1 MILYIDIETYSSVD
15 ITKSGAYKYIES
27 PDFEILIVGYAL
39 NDGPVTVVDLA
50 QGEELSDFFLEALH
64 DPKCLKVAHNAVFER
79 LSFRRIGHDVP
90 AEQWY
95 CTSVKAAY
103 CGLPLSLD
111 NVSKVLDL
119 QDKKL
124 EVGKTLIRYF
134 SCPCKPTKING
145 GRTRNYPEHAPDK
158 WEMYKEYNKYDV
170 LAEREIYKLLEKYTI
185 PESERRLYAVDQ
197 HINDRGITVDVEL
210 ATAAIDIDTL
220 YTQTLLDKATALT
233 GLDNPN
239 SLTQIKKWVLHKTGC
254 EITSLAKGEIEN
266 VAEDFANYPDVLE
279 LLNLRKELSKTSVKK
294 YYAMINCACSDNRVR
309 GTFQFYGANRTG
321 RWAGRLLQLQNL
333 AKNYVSNIELPR
345 ELVRRKDLD
354 AVEMLYGQ
362 VADILSQ
369 LIRTALIAPE
379 GKTLAVADFAA
390 IEARVISW
398 LAGEQWRMD
407 IFAGDGK
414 IYEATG
420 ARMFGVPVESIT
432 KGSEIRGKAKIS
444 ELALGFGG
452 SINALRRMG
461 GEKMGLSDT
470 EMKSLVKRWR
480 DANPCIVYLW
490 EDVERAAKEAVKYR
504 RRSVAANG
512 KLTFECDGDNLMV
525 RLPSGRQLFYRH
537 ATIKTKPKPN
547 VPTMTPTIWYEGV
560 VQETKHW
567 GEIDTYGGKL
577 VENCVQAIARDLMA
591 STLMSLDEAG
601 HEVIAHIHDEVIVEV
616 EKSSA
621 KQKYAEI
628 VSLMEKT
635 PDWAEGLPLKAD
647 GYITP
652 FYLKD

>member
-1 MILYIDIETYSSVD
+1 MILYIDIETYSTTD

-27 PDFEILIVGYAL
+27 PDFEVLIVGYAL

-124 EVGKTLIRYF
+124 EIGKSLIRYF

-210 ATAAIDIDTL
+210 ATAAIDIDTM

-239 SLTQIKKWVLHKTGC
+239 SLTQIKKWVLQKTGC

-354 AVEMLYGQ
+354 AIEMLYGQ

-420 ARMFGVPVESIT
+420 ARMFGVPIESIT

-452 SINALRRMG
+452 SVNALRRMG
-461 GEKMGLSDT
+461 GEKMGLSDS

-504 RRSVAANG
+504 RRSIAANG

-635 PDWAEGLPLKAD
+635 PDWAKGLPLKAD